1 MRYLTAG
8 ESHGPRLTA
17 IIEGIPAGLPLTVE
31 DINGDL
37 KRRQGGYGRGG
48 RMKIE
53 SDQVVFTSGV
63 RHGKTTGAPITMDVI
78 NKDHQKWLDIMSAE
92 DIEDKLKDVQ
102 YHVKPN
108 HGGSSVDAQNR
119 QLKEIISYLKEKNNG

>member
-1 MRYLTAG
+1 MIHINPTTIDVALILGVISLLTIVGRFIYRVTRFMDHLSEMISAWDG
-8 ESHGPRLTA
+8 KDGMPSVLDRL
-17 IIEGIPAGLPLTVE
+17 
-31 DINGDL
+31 
-37 KRRQGGYGRGG
+37 
-48 RMKIE
+48 
-53 SDQVVFTSGV
+53 
-63 RHGKTTGAPITMDVI
+63 
-78 NKDHQKWLDIMSAE
+78 E

>member
-1 MRYLTAG
+1 MIHINPTTIDVALILGVISLITIAG
-8 ESHGPRLTA
+8 RFIYRVTIFMDHLSTMLNMWDGKDGMPSVLDRL
-17 IIEGIPAGLPLTVE
+17 
-31 DINGDL
+31 
-37 KRRQGGYGRGG
+37 
-48 RMKIE
+48 
-53 SDQVVFTSGV
+53 
-63 RHGKTTGAPITMDVI
+63 
-78 NKDHQKWLDIMSAE
+78 E

>member
-1 MRYLTAG
+1 MIHINPTTIDVALILGVISLITIAG
-8 ESHGPRLTA
+8 RFIYRVTRFMDHLSEMLSAWDGKDGMPSVLDRL
-17 IIEGIPAGLPLTVE
+17 
-31 DINGDL
+31 D
-37 KRRQGGYGRGG
+37 
-48 RMKIE
+48 
-53 SDQVVFTSGV
+53 
-63 RHGKTTGAPITMDVI
+63 
-78 NKDHQKWLDIMSAE
+78 

>member
-1 MRYLTAG
+1 MIHINPTTIDVALILGVISLITIAG
-8 ESHGPRLTA
+8 RFIYRVTIFMDHLSAMLNVWDGKDGMPSVMDRL
-17 IIEGIPAGLPLTVE
+17 
-31 DINGDL
+31 
-37 KRRQGGYGRGG
+37 
-48 RMKIE
+48 
-53 SDQVVFTSGV
+53 
-63 RHGKTTGAPITMDVI
+63 
-78 NKDHQKWLDIMSAE
+78 E

>member
-1 MRYLTAG
+1 MIHINPTTIDVALILGVISLVTIAG
-8 ESHGPRLTA
+8 RFIYRVTIFMDHLSTMLNAWDGKDGMPSVLDRL
-17 IIEGIPAGLPLTVE
+17 
-31 DINGDL
+31 
-37 KRRQGGYGRGG
+37 
-48 RMKIE
+48 
-53 SDQVVFTSGV
+53 
-63 RHGKTTGAPITMDVI
+63 
-78 NKDHQKWLDIMSAE
+78 E

>member
-1 MRYLTAG
+1 MIHINPTTIDVALILGVISLITIAG
-8 ESHGPRLTA
+8 RFIYRVTIFMDHLSTMLNAWDGKD
-17 IIEGIPAGLPLTVE
+17 GLPSV
-31 DINGDL
+31 
-37 KRRQGGYGRGG
+37 
-48 RMKIE
+48 
-53 SDQVVFTSGV
+53 
-63 RHGKTTGAPITMDVI
+63 
-78 NKDHQKWLDIMSAE
+78 LDRLE

>member
-1 MRYLTAG
+1 MININPTTIDVALILGIISLITIAG
-8 ESHGPRLTA
+8 RFIYRVTLFMDHLSTMLNAWDGEDGMPSVLDRL
-17 IIEGIPAGLPLTVE
+17 
-31 DINGDL
+31 
-37 KRRQGGYGRGG
+37 
-48 RMKIE
+48 
-53 SDQVVFTSGV
+53 
-63 RHGKTTGAPITMDVI
+63 
-78 NKDHQKWLDIMSAE
+78 E

>member
-1 MRYLTAG
+1 MIHINPTTIDVALILGVISLITIAG
-8 ESHGPRLTA
+8 RFVYRITLFMDHLSTMLNAWDGKDGMPSVLDRL
-17 IIEGIPAGLPLTVE
+17 
-31 DINGDL
+31 
-37 KRRQGGYGRGG
+37 
-48 RMKIE
+48 
-53 SDQVVFTSGV
+53 
-63 RHGKTTGAPITMDVI
+63 
-78 NKDHQKWLDIMSAE
+78 E

>member
-1 MRYLTAG
+1 MIHINPTTIDVALILGVISLLTIVG
-8 ESHGPRLTA
+8 RFIYRVTRFMDHLSTMMNVWDGKDGMPSVLDRL
-17 IIEGIPAGLPLTVE
+17 
-31 DINGDL
+31 
-37 KRRQGGYGRGG
+37 
-48 RMKIE
+48 
-53 SDQVVFTSGV
+53 
-63 RHGKTTGAPITMDVI
+63 
-78 NKDHQKWLDIMSAE
+78 E

>member
-1 MRYLTAG
+1 MIHINPTTIDVALILGVISLITIAG
-8 ESHGPRLTA
+8 RFIYRAISFMDHLSTILNAWDGKDGMPSVLDRL
-17 IIEGIPAGLPLTVE
+17 
-31 DINGDL
+31 
-37 KRRQGGYGRGG
+37 
-48 RMKIE
+48 
-53 SDQVVFTSGV
+53 
-63 RHGKTTGAPITMDVI
+63 
-78 NKDHQKWLDIMSAE
+78 E